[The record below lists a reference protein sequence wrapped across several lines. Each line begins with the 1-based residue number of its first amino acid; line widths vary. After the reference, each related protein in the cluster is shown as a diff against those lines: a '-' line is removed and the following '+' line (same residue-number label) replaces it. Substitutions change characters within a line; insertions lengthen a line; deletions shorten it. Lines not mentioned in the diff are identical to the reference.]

1 VGLEGNVKLMKN
13 QNIECEG
20 CGKLIKEKDE
30 IVCYYC
36 LCHGCS
42 SCIIKYDKRN
52 IHENCI
58 VDYNNWMRKFPESTI

>member
-1 VGLEGNVKLMKN
+1 MKN

-20 CGKLIKEKDE
+20 CGKLIEEKDE

-36 LCHGCS
+36 LCCGCS

-52 IHENCI
+52 LHKDCV
-58 VDYNNWMRKFPESTI
+58 VDYNNWMRKFSESTI